1 MPKPAS
7 LAHELVCKLIVVI
20 LGADVIDFVYVGN
33 CRVIKSNAALSLQF
47 LAGVGAKGTAERDAN
62 GRSSLSFSEG
72 RKVSILSHDFQV
84 QKAE

>member
-47 LAGVGAKGTAERDAN
+47 LAGVGAKRH
-62 GRSSLSFSEG
+62 G
-72 RKVSILSHDFQV
+72 RKRWEWLFFPFLQRGKKGFDLVS
-84 QKAE
+84 